1 MHVKV
6 KSEQAQQC
14 STLDV
19 VNANLIIP
27 AIGLKT
33 KITCQLKIVVI
44 AAMKKWASTWL
55 STFPIKH
62 HKIYLH

>member
-14 STLDV
+14 STLNV
-19 VNANLIIP
+19 INANLIIP
-27 AIGLKT
+27 AIGLKM
-33 KITCQLKIVVI
+33 KITSQLKIVVM

-55 STFPIKH
+55 SIFLIKP